1 MHKNAM
7 ESCLI
12 MLPITC
18 WAPLH
23 PALFQ
28 PLYEPIKSSQQ
39 LYEVGPVIKIIFHTS
54 SLGVV
59 PGWDAEEPS

>member
-1 MHKNAM
+1 
-7 ESCLI
+7 